1 MIHFGTTLKI
11 IWNCH
16 SSQVPCTSHT
26 HCTIDPDTQT
36 FEICK
41 ANQCVPVDCTSRK
54 HCPAK
59 NVCNKKRE
67 CEEVECTSHDHC
79 VGNNNGRSKC
89 NGQDSTEIS
98 FDAFIEKKFI
108 ALNNQKKYC

>member
-1 MIHFGTTLKI
+1 MVHFGTTIKI
-11 IWNCH
+11 IWNYH
-16 SSQVPCTSHT
+16 SFKVPCTSHT

-98 FDAFIEKKFI
+98 FDVF
-108 ALNNQKKYC
+108 LRKKYFK